1 MTTTL
6 KNFGPMNGHAVGI
19 IMKELVRRAISAI
32 RNERIV
38 FETQQ
43 KAGADGVMND
53 MLTSADLKAQEV
65 YLRSLRECFPDC
77 GVIGEENEVDI
88 APTAPTTAYFTIDPL
103 DGTKAFVRRQ
113 SHGVGTM
120 IALVDG
126 QTVLA
131 AYVGDINTR
140 EVYGFRPGSEKAY
153 RITDF
158 DAVEPLE
165 ATSRTKKPLLHRTML
180 LRDPPEDYSELSRSL
195 IAAMNTFQIDGGSIG
210 IWTARLWKDEVGAA
224 LLPPGWE
231 TPWDSSPVIGISKQV
246 GLAFLR
252 PAADGK
258 RWEEFDPPVPSARFR
273 RDHDVLILPRAR
285 ASELVARSSK
295 R

>member
-1 MTTTL
+1 MPAL
-6 KNFGPMNGHAVGI
+6 DNIGSVNGHAVGI

-38 FETQQ
+38 FETRL
-43 KAGADGVMND
+43 KAGADGAMDD

-65 YLRSLRECFPDC
+65 YLRGLRECFPTC
-77 GVIGEENEVDI
+77 GVIGEENEVAI
-88 APTAPTTAYFTIDPL
+88 PPKAPTTAHFTIDPL

-126 QTVLA
+126 KRVLA
-131 AYVGDINTR
+131 AYVGDVNTR
-140 EVYGFRPGSEKAY
+140 EIYGFRPGSEKAY

-165 ATSRTKKPLLHRTML
+165 ARARPKRPLRKRYVL
-180 LRDPPEDYSELSRSL
+180 LRDPPSEYSDLSRAF
-195 IAAMNTFQIDGGSIG
+195 IAGMDRLQIDGGSIG

-224 LLPPGWE
+224 LLPAGWE
-231 TPWDSSPVIGISKQV
+231 TPWDSSPVIGISKQI
-246 GLAFLR
+246 GMAFLK
-252 PAADGK
+252 PSSNGK
-258 RWEEFDPPVPSARFR
+258 SWQEFDPPVPLERFR
-273 RDHDVLILPRAR
+273 REHDVLIVPRAR
-285 ASELVARSSK
+285 LSELK
-295 R
+295 RASGR

>member
-1 MTTTL
+1 MATL
-6 KNFGPMNGHAVGI
+6 DNLGAINGHAVGI

-38 FETQQ
+38 FETRL
-43 KAGADGVMND
+43 KAGADGAMDD

-65 YLRSLRECFPDC
+65 YLRSLRECFPTC

-88 APTAPTTAYFTIDPL
+88 KPVPPTTAHFTIDPL

-126 QTVLA
+126 TSVLA

-140 EVYGFRPGSEKAY
+140 EIYGFRPGSERAY

-165 ATSRTKKPLLHRTML
+165 ASSRTKKPLRQRTAL
-180 LRDPPEDYSELSRSL
+180 LRDPPEDYSELSRSF
-195 IAAMNTFQIDGGSIG
+195 IAAMSTFQIDGGSIG
-210 IWTARLWKDEVGAA
+210 IWTSRLWKDEVGAA
-224 LLPPGWE
+224 LLPAGWE
-231 TPWDSSPVIGISKQV
+231 TPWDSSPVIGISRQV
-246 GLAFLR
+246 GLTFLK
-252 PAADGK
+252 PSANGK
-258 RWEEFDPPVPSARFR
+258 AWEEFDPPVPTERFR
-273 RDHDVLILPRAR
+273 REHDVLILPRAR
-285 ASELVARSSK
+285 LRELASRSAK